1 MIKWIIRSYKNWLAK
16 KEDDVPKY
24 LGRK

>member
-16 KEDDVPKY
+16 KEDAVPKY